1 MENNK
6 EILEVVWL
14 GQVEYRAAWDLQNRL
29 AARIAAGERSPVL
42 LLLEHPHVYTIGR
55 RGDHGSLVWDEH
67 ERAQHGVDVVEV
79 DRGGDITYHGPG
91 QLIGYPLLRLALPG
105 WQGGRLPQADFVGYV
120 RRLEMVIINTLA
132 YFGITAVQRD
142 GLTGAWVPEQQMSA
156 IMDGPPQTGKIA
168 SIGVKVDAKGV
179 THHGFALNLQPQMEY
194 WEGIVPCG
202 LDGVRMVSMADLIEP
217 LPQMAQVAEQTAE
230 SFARIFKFEILW
242 KEHIEEMDL

>member
-1 MENNK
+1 MEINQ

-29 AARIAAGERSPVL
+29 AARIVVGERSPVL

-55 RGDHGSLVWDEH
+55 RGDLDSLVWDEH
-67 ERAQHGVDVVEV
+67 ERVQYGVDVVEV

-91 QLIGYPLLRLALPG
+91 QLVGYPLLRLAVPG
-105 WQGGRLPQADFVGYV
+105 WQGERLPQADFVGYV
-120 RRLEMVIINTLA
+120 RRLEMVIIDTLA
-132 YFGITAVQRD
+132 YFGITAVQRE
-142 GLTGAWVPEQQMSA
+142 GLTGVWVPEQRMAA
-156 IMDGPPQTGKIA
+156 IMDGPPQAGKIA

-179 THHGFALNLQPQMEY
+179 TRHGFALNLQPQMEY

-202 LDGVRMVSMADLIEP
+202 LDGVRMVSMANLISP

-230 SFARIFKFEILW
+230 SFARIFNFEILW